1 MPITMYG
8 KTSKKIKH
16 IIAIA
21 AGKGGVG
28 KSTITVNIALALK
41 KNGFSVG
48 IIDADLYGPSLRK
61 MLPEDKLPSQN
72 GDTIIPA
79 SCGGMPLISM
89 AYFRRE
95 GEASAVRAPIANGI
109 INQFLSSV
117 EWGNLDFLLIDFP
130 PGTGDIQ
137 LTLSQ
142 KANLTA
148 AIMVTTPQQV
158 SVMDVKKAIDLFNQ
172 VRVPILGLIENMS
185 YYSNKNDNERIY
197 IFGKE
202 GGRKL
207 AREIGA
213 PFLGEIP
220 LDPELCSCGDQGK
233 SIFAD
238 EGSKSSKSISEI
250 FLDIADNIINHAKL
264 LENQNGDNLQ
274 QFELIWK
281 EM

>member
-1 MPITMYG
+1 MPLPMYD
-8 KTSKKIKH
+8 KNPIKKIKN

-41 KNGFSVG
+41 KIGFTVG

-61 MLPEDKLPSQN
+61 MLPEESLPTQKGDKIL
-72 GDTIIPA
+72 PA
-79 SCGGMPLISM
+79 SCGGIPVISM

-109 INQFLSSV
+109 INQFINSV

-148 AIMVTTPQQV
+148 AIMVTTPQQI
-158 SVMDVKKAIDLFNQ
+158 SVIDVKKAIDLFDQ
-172 VRVPILGLIENMS
+172 VRVPILGVIENMS
-185 YYSNKNDNERIY
+185 HFSTKNEDRIY

-202 GGRKL
+202 GGKKL
-207 AREIGA
+207 ARETGT

-220 LDPELCSCGDQGK
+220 IDPELCSYGDLGK
-233 SIFAD
+233 SIFESTFSNNLTTEA
-238 EGSKSSKSISEI
+238 
-250 FLDIADNIINHAKL
+250 FLTIAQNIVSHAKL
-264 LENQNGDNLQ
+264 LEKENVDCLKE
-274 QFELIWK
+274 FELIWK
-281 EM
+281 DI

>member
-1 MPITMYG
+1 MPLPMYD
-8 KTSKKIKH
+8 KNPTKKIKN

-41 KNGFSVG
+41 KIGFTVG

-61 MLPEDKLPSQN
+61 MLPEERLPSQN
-72 GDTIIPA
+72 GDKIQPA
-79 SCGGMPLISM
+79 SCGGIPVISM

-109 INQFLSSV
+109 INQFIGSV

-148 AIMVTTPQQV
+148 AIMVTTPQQIAI
-158 SVMDVKKAIDLFNQ
+158 MDVKKAIDLFDQ
-172 VRVPILGLIENMS
+172 VRVPILGVIENMS
-185 YYSNKNDNERIY
+185 YYLVKNNEERIY

-202 GGRKL
+202 GGKKL

-220 LDPELCSCGDQGK
+220 IDPHLCSCGDFGK
-233 SIFAD
+233 SIFEDAD
-238 EGSKSSKSISEI
+238 SNILTTEA
-250 FLDIADNIINHAKL
+250 FLNIAQNIVNHTEL
-264 LENQNGDNLQ
+264 LEKENVDCLKE
-274 QFELIWK
+274 FELIWR
-281 EM
+281 EV